1 MIPSQRLPASLTSL
15 ETALAALLDR
25 LEPIAA
31 IELPL
36 AEALGCVAAGMPP
49 LKAFPPRDIA
59 VADGW
64 ALRARDLVGASS
76 YSPLP
81 LAVSPVWVEAG
92 DAMPDGCDC
101 VIDADSVDRSG
112 PMVQVLAE
120 AIPGQGVRR
129 AGGDIGEGAVIVS
142 GRPVRALDL
151 LIARAAGLKTL
162 SVRRPRLRIVNIPAA
177 SGQAVTA
184 ALIAENARAAGAEVA
199 VSEAK
204 GRDAASIAG
213 ALDAGSCDL
222 LITIGGSGVGRTDA
236 AIIALAQRGEVVAH
250 GIALQ
255 PGRTAAIGTNRKNA
269 RHRAAG
275 RAGSGAGGVVDAGAP
290 GAGSDVGAATATAG
304 HVAAGAQD
312 RLQRRHRRNRAAGEN
327 RGRLDAAGHRR
338 SLASRPSPAPMPGWR
353 CRAVPRALLR
363 ERRSMPICSRTDMGS
378 DMTKSSLPKSR
389 DGVDQDQF
397 LTILSR
403 EDALAR
409 FEAALFPRAVPDE
422 QRTLADALGCALA
435 ADIVAPIDVPPFD
448 RSNVDGFAVRS
459 ADLAS
464 AGEASPVR
472 VLLNDEVIACGTAPT
487 RPVLSGTA
495 TSIAT
500 GGPVPRGADAIVM
513 VEHTQPAGSRAIE
526 IRRAASPGQ
535 FVSYAGSDIARG
547 EALLRAGALI
557 GSREIGM
564 LAACGIAQVPV
575 VRRPRVAVISTGDEL
590 VQPGMPLRP
599 AAIYDTNGAI
609 VTAAINENGG
619 EAKFLGAIPDD
630 EAQLEAAM
638 RKALQTGD
646 MLVLSGGTSKG
657 AGDVSHRI
665 IARLGKPGIIAHGVA
680 LKPGKPLCLAVCDGK
695 PVVILPGFP
704 TSAMFTFHD
713 MIVPVLR
720 RMAGLPPR
728 SDARVTAK
736 VPVRIASEL
745 GRTEF
750 VMVSLVEGD
759 RGLIAYPTGKG
770 SGAITSFAQA
780 DGFLKIDALADQ
792 MPAGTEAEV
801 TLFTPH
807 VRVPDLVI
815 VGSHCTG
822 LDLVTASLARA
833 GLLVRSIAVGSLG
846 GLAAAKRGECDFA
859 PIHLFDE
866 KTESYNTPF
875 LADGLE
881 LVPGWRRMQG
891 IVFRAGD
898 TRFEGLDAQ
907 AAVRAALADP
917 ACIMVNRN
925 QGAGTRILIDQL
937 LGDVRPDGY
946 WNQPKSHNAVAAAVA
961 QHRADWGMT
970 IAPVAHAAGLGF
982 IPLAEEHYDFALV
995 TARKQRPAV
1004 QALLQALAS
1013 DEGRSALAQAGFR
1026 PA

>member
-1 MIPSQRLPASLTSL
+1 M
-15 ETALAALLDR
+15 
-25 LEPIAA
+25 
-31 IELPL
+31 
-36 AEALGCVAAGMPP
+36 
-49 LKAFPPRDIA
+49 
-59 VADGW
+59 
-64 ALRARDLVGASS
+64 
-76 YSPLP
+76 
-81 LAVSPVWVEAG
+81 
-92 DAMPDGCDC
+92 
-101 VIDADSVDRSG
+101 
-112 PMVQVLAE
+112 
-120 AIPGQGVRR
+120 
-129 AGGDIGEGAVIVS
+129 
-142 GRPVRALDL
+142 
-151 LIARAAGLKTL
+151 
-162 SVRRPRLRIVNIPAA
+162 N
-177 SGQAVTA
+177 
-184 ALIAENARAAGAEVA
+184 
-199 VSEAK
+199 
-204 GRDAASIAG
+204 
-213 ALDAGSCDL
+213 
-222 LITIGGSGVGRTDA
+222 
-236 AIIALAQRGEVVAH
+236 
-250 GIALQ
+250 
-255 PGRTAAIGTNRKNA
+255 
-269 RHRAAG
+269 
-275 RAGSGAGGVVDAGAP
+275 
-290 GAGSDVGAATATAG
+290 
-304 HVAAGAQD
+304 
-312 RLQRRHRRNRAAGEN
+312 
-327 RGRLDAAGHRR
+327 
-338 SLASRPSPAPMPGWR
+338 
-353 CRAVPRALLR
+353 
-363 ERRSMPICSRTDMGS
+363 S
-378 DMTKSSLPKSR
+378 DMTKVPLPNSR
-389 DGVDQDQF
+389 DSMDQDQF

-403 EDALAR
+403 EDALKR
-409 FEAALFPRAVPDE
+409 FEAALFPRG
-422 QRTLADALGCALA
+422 TLAEERSLTEALGYPLA
-435 ADIVAPIDVPPFD
+435 HDIVADIDVPPFD

-464 AGEASPVR
+464 AGEATPVR
-472 VLLNDEVIACGTAPT
+472 LLLNDEVIACGTAPA

-500 GGPVPRGADAIVM
+500 GGPLPRGADAVVM
-513 VEHTQPAGSRAIE
+513 VERTQPAGGRAID

-547 EALLRAGALI
+547 EAVLRAGTVI

-564 LAACGIAQVPV
+564 CAACGIAKVSV

-590 VQPGMPLRP
+590 VQPGEMLRP

-609 VTAAINENGG
+609 VSAAIRENGG
-619 EAKFLGAIPDD
+619 EAVFLGAVADD
-630 EAQLEAAM
+630 EEQLEGAM
-638 RKALQTGD
+638 RRALETSD

-728 SDARVTAK
+728 SDAKVTAK
-736 VPVRIASEL
+736 IPVRIASEL

-750 VMVSLVEGD
+750 VMVSLVEGTE
-759 RGLIAYPTGKG
+759 GLIAYPSGKG

-792 MPAGTEAEV
+792 MPAGAQAEV

-822 LDLVTASLARA
+822 LDLVTAPLARA
-833 GLLVRSIAVGSLG
+833 GLVVRSIAVGSLG

-866 KTESYNTPF
+866 KSETYNAPF
-875 LADGLE
+875 LGDGLE

-891 IVFRAGD
+891 IVFRSGD
-898 TRFEGLDAQ
+898 ARFEGLSAQ
-907 AAVRAALADP
+907 AAVRAALADA

-925 QGAGTRILIDQL
+925 QGAGTRILIDRL
-937 LGDVRPDGY
+937 LGEARPDGY
-946 WNQPKSHNAVAAAVA
+946 WNQPKSHNAVAAAIA
-961 QHRADWGMT
+961 QGRADWGMT

-1004 QALLQALAS
+1004 RAFLDALAS
-1013 DEGRSALAQAGFR
+1013 DEGRAALAQAGFR

>member
-1 MIPSQRLPASLTSL
+1 MS
-15 ETALAALLDR
+15 
-25 LEPIAA
+25 
-31 IELPL
+31 
-36 AEALGCVAAGMPP
+36 
-49 LKAFPPRDIA
+49 
-59 VADGW
+59 
-64 ALRARDLVGASS
+64 
-76 YSPLP
+76 
-81 LAVSPVWVEAG
+81 
-92 DAMPDGCDC
+92 
-101 VIDADSVDRSG
+101 
-112 PMVQVLAE
+112 
-120 AIPGQGVRR
+120 
-129 AGGDIGEGAVIVS
+129 
-142 GRPVRALDL
+142 
-151 LIARAAGLKTL
+151 
-162 SVRRPRLRIVNIPAA
+162 
-177 SGQAVTA
+177 
-184 ALIAENARAAGAEVA
+184 
-199 VSEAK
+199 
-204 GRDAASIAG
+204 
-213 ALDAGSCDL
+213 
-222 LITIGGSGVGRTDA
+222 
-236 AIIALAQRGEVVAH
+236 
-250 GIALQ
+250 
-255 PGRTAAIGTNRKNA
+255 
-269 RHRAAG
+269 
-275 RAGSGAGGVVDAGAP
+275 
-290 GAGSDVGAATATAG
+290 
-304 HVAAGAQD
+304 
-312 RLQRRHRRNRAAGEN
+312 
-327 RGRLDAAGHRR
+327 
-338 SLASRPSPAPMPGWR
+338 
-353 CRAVPRALLR
+353 
-363 ERRSMPICSRTDMGS
+363 S
-378 DMTKSSLPKSR
+378 DMTNTSAKDR
-389 DGVDQDQF
+389 GNFDQDQF

-403 EDALAR
+403 EEAVAR
-409 FEAALFPRAVPDE
+409 FEAALFPRAVASETRP
-422 QRTLADALGCALA
+422 LAQALGCALA
-435 ADIVAPIDVPPFD
+435 NDVVAPIDVPPFD

-459 ADLAS
+459 ADLAQAS
-464 AGEASPVR
+464 EATPVR
-472 VLLNDEVIACGTAPT
+472 LMLNDEVIACGTAPT
-487 RPVLSGTA
+487 RPVLSDTA

-513 VEHTQPAGSRAIE
+513 VEHTQPAGQRAIE

-547 EALLRAGALI
+547 ETLLRAGTII

-564 LAACGIAQVPV
+564 LAACGIAEVGV
-575 VRRPRVAVISTGDEL
+575 ARRPRVAILSTGDEL
-590 VQPGMPLRP
+590 VQPGQPLRP

-609 VTAAINENGG
+609 VTAAISENGG
-619 EAKFLGAIPDD
+619 DAVFVGAIADD

-638 RKALQTGD
+638 RKALAGSD

-728 SDARVTAK
+728 SDAKVTAK

-750 VMVSLVEGD
+750 VMVSLVEGAD
-759 RGLIAYPTGKG
+759 GLIAYPSGKG

-822 LDLVTASLARA
+822 LDLVTAPLARA
-833 GLLVRSIAVGSLG
+833 GLSVRSIAVGSLG
-846 GLAAAKRGECDFA
+846 GLAAAKRGECDLA

-866 KTESYNTPF
+866 KSETYNVPY

-891 IVFRAGD
+891 IVFRRGD
-898 TRFEGLDAQ
+898 RRFEGLSAQ
-907 AAVRAALADP
+907 DAVRAALADS

-925 QGAGTRILIDQL
+925 QGAGTRILIDRL
-937 LGDVRPDGY
+937 LNGARPDGY
-946 WNQPKSHNAVAAAVA
+946 WNQPRSHNAVAAAVA

-970 IAPVAHAAGLGF
+970 IAPVAHASGLGF

-995 TARKQRPAV
+995 TARKHRPAV
-1004 QALLQALAS
+1004 QAFLEALAS
-1013 DEGRSALAQAGFR
+1013 DESRAALEQAGFR